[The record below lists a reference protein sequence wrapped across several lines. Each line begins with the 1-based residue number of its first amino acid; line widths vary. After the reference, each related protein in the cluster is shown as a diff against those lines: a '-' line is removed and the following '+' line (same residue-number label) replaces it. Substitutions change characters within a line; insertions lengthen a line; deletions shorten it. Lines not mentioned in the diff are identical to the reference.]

1 MILAG
6 IALSLL
12 GLLDIGKRNIDIF
25 NTDELSGTN
34 TLYRLLEARLPLFIV
49 MMVYLGVYAVSTV
62 TSWLLHRSARR
73 SQERIGNSA

>member
-25 NTDELSGTN
+25 NSDELSGTN

-49 MMVYLGVYAVSTV
+49 MMVYLGVYAISTV
-62 TSWLLHRSARR
+62 TSGWLHRIARR
-73 SQERIGNSA
+73 SQERVGNSV